1 MFVVSKIVVFLL
13 QPGVWLTMLLAGGT
27 VLLWTRWRRAG
38 RGVVTAVTLIL
49 ATVAVFPLG
58 LLMISPLEDR
68 FPVVHELEGPVHG
81 IIVLGGAVQQRVT
94 RYRGQPALT
103 DGAERMTETVALARR
118 FPAARLVFTGGSG
131 LLFDPDLKEVDT
143 ARLFFARM
151 GIPLERIQFEA
162 ESRNTHENAMYT
174 LRLAQPKP
182 GERWVLVTSAMHM
195 PRSVGVFRK
204 AGLEP
209 IPYPVDFQTY
219 GSEQRGL
226 GLNVLSGLA
235 GVSAGLREWA
245 ALLAYRLLD
254 RTDEIFPAP
263 RGRTS

>member
-1 MFVVSKIVVFLL
+1 MFILSKIVVFLL
-13 QPGVWLTMLLAGGT
+13 QPGVWLTILLAGGT
-27 VLLWTRWRRAG
+27 ILLWTRWRRAG
-38 RGVVTAVTLIL
+38 RWTVTAAAFIVAI
-49 ATVAVFPLG
+49 VAVFPLG
-58 LLMISPLEDR
+58 LLMIGPLEDR
-68 FPVVHELEGPVHG
+68 FPVVQEIGAPVHG

-103 DGAERMTETVALARR
+103 DGAERMTETVALARQ
-118 FPAARLVFTGGSG
+118 FPEARLVFTGGSG
-131 LLFDPDLKEVDT
+131 LLFDPDVKEVET
-143 ARLFFARM
+143 ARLFFSRM
-151 GIPLERIQFEA
+151 GIPAERIQFEA
-162 ESRNTHENAMYT
+162 ESRNTHENAIYT
-174 LRLAQPKP
+174 LRLARPKQ

-209 IPYPVDFQTY
+209 IPYPVDFQTF
-219 GSEQRGL
+219 GSEQFGL
-226 GLNVLSGLA
+226 GLNMLSGLA

-263 RGRTS
+263 RSGTS